1 MSASIWLEITNGAG
15 EVEAVCTLASFRA
28 ANAESFDDA
37 QFTAI
42 EALHPGD
49 SLAFGGGASP
59 DVEVT
64 RCAEK
69 RAAALDMIEAACAE
83 HGTTFEVQVDDGSDP
98 DNGALPFSIWFDDGI
113 IGADTTLDRTIED
126 ALRTVAVWAKNEAVG
141 S

>member
-1 MSASIWLEITNGAG
+1 MAKNTTVWIEITNDAG

-69 RAAALDMIEAACAE
+69 RAAALDMIEAACGAAI
-83 HGTTFEVQVDDGSDP
+83 EVQIDDGSDP
-98 DNGALPFSIWFDDGI
+98 DGGALPFSIWFDDGI

-126 ALRTVAVWAKNEAVG
+126 ALRTVAEWAKNEVA